1 MTQLYKVTV
10 PGGKPYYG
18 LYTSASVA
26 IVIAQCIFGVHSAS
40 ALPASS
46 SRATAPPMR
55 KSCAASA
62 ACCLAWLLHWP
73 W

>member
-1 MTQLYKVTV
+1 MIQLYKVTV

-40 ALPASS
+40 ALRVQP
-46 SRATAPPMR
+46 
-55 KSCAASA
+55 
-62 ACCLAWLLHWP
+62 
-73 W
+73 

>member
-1 MTQLYKVTV
+1 MTQLYRVTI

-40 ALPASS
+40 ALRVQP
-46 SRATAPPMR
+46 
-55 KSCAASA
+55 
-62 ACCLAWLLHWP
+62 
-73 W
+73 